1 MLVFLG
7 IAAILTITPGADT
20 ALVTKNVLS
29 RGRLGAFFTTLGIC
43 LGCLTHATLSAL
55 GLSAILKSS
64 EALFNIVKFAGAL
77 YLIYIGAMNL
87 WSAWH
92 GSPLPNGRGSVQ
104 SNRAAT
110 ASLASARE
118 RSFLEGYITNLL
130 NPKVSIF
137 YLTFLPQFISP
148 GQPVFRTSLLLAA
161 IHITMGL
168 IWLTLYAAL
177 LDRMSAV
184 LLRSSVR
191 RKLEA
196 VTGGLLIAFG
206 LRLAIQER

>member
-29 RGRLGAFFTTLGIC
+29 RGRIGAFYTTLGIC

-64 EALFNIVKFAGAL
+64 ETLFNMVKFAGAI
-77 YLIYIGAMNL
+77 YLIYIGGVNL
-87 WSAWH
+87 WGAWK
-92 GSPLPNGRGSVQ
+92 GEKPLPDGRGAAGSNPAG
-104 SNRAAT
+104 SNR
-110 ASLASARE
+110 
-118 RSFLEGYITNLL
+118 SFFEGYITNLL

-137 YLTFLPQFISP
+137 YLTFLPQFILP
-148 GQPVFRTSLLLAA
+148 GQPVFRTSMLLAG
-161 IHITMGL
+161 IHVAMGL
-168 IWLTLYAAL
+168 IWLTLYSAL

-206 LRLAIQER
+206 VRLAIQQR